1 MLYIEHNLLLI
12 HMRKTGGTSLSK
24 VLGEGD
30 DRLFSSAASFSEN
43 AAKLKGI
50 VKEPFQTDKH
60 TPLRVYRKHL
70 HEDYFRQLRIVA
82 TARNPW
88 SRMVSAYFWMKQKK
102 WGKCEGMLDAREFLL
117 MVSQQHGLEHY
128 VCTHRWMQAPVLG
141 HFRNPLA
148 CARVSRYLHQETLE
162 KDFAALCSDLHIA
175 CPPLGKWNMSAHGEW
190 RSYYNEEMKRA
201 VARKFRHEICFFG
214 YRFEGDASF

>member
-1 MLYIEHNLLLI
+1 
-12 HMRKTGGTSLSK
+12 MRKTGGTSLSK

-30 DRLFSSAASFSEN
+30 DGLFSSAASISDN

-88 SRMVSAYFWMKQKK
+88 SRMLSAYFWMKQKK
-102 WGKCEGMLDAREFLL
+102 MGKMWRDGR
-117 MVSQQHGLEHY
+117 
-128 VCTHRWMQAPVLG
+128 
-141 HFRNPLA
+141 
-148 CARVSRYLHQETLE
+148 
-162 KDFAALCSDLHIA
+162 
-175 CPPLGKWNMSAHGEW
+175 CPRISAHGLP
-190 RSYYNEEMKRA
+190 A
-201 VARKFRHEICFFG
+201 ARPGALRVCTSV
-214 YRFEGDASF
+214 DAGTCVGAFPKPSC